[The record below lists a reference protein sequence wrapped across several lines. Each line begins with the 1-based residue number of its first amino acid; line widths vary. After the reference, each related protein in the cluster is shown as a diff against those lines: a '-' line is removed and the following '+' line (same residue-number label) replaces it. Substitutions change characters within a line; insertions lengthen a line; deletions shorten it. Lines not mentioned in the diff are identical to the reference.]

1 MNYSYRLFTNKTI
14 GYFTS
19 KDDAISLIHH
29 IPHAKIEVFHNITPI
44 GIYYFKNKILYFN
57 QTPVELDSY
66 LAEWF
71 QNKTTTEKSDL
82 QLFIPISEDNTNINK
97 KLNMDELALKIK
109 RLEEEANMNNE
120 RLEEIKEK
128 VEEKEEKFIEKKE
141 EFDLE
146 KKNFEREK
154 ESWNQLKNKLEA
166 DKRVYFIIKEQ
177 LENGESPY
185 DVLRSLSIKLT
196 NRLIMFK
203 NILLVGLGGFLG
215 TIIRFLFY
223 QIIKSQES
231 YPVTFLINV
240 IGSLIIGI
248 IIALN
253 LKHGLNNQWKLF
265 TSSVSGRPY
274 KVHQPG
280 SRSHHGSQPI
290 FYST

>member
-166 DKRVYFIIKEQ
+166 DKRVFFIIKEQ
-177 LENGESPY
+177 LESGELTSE
-185 DVLRSLSIKLT
+185 SIPILFQDKYP
-196 NRLIMFK
+196 IFK
-203 NILLVGLGGFLG
+203 HMYEN
-215 TIIRFLFY
+215 
-223 QIIKSQES
+223 K
-231 YPVTFLINV
+231 LINSSDS
-240 IGSLIIGI
+240 IDTDEINNYLEICPQFETSNNIDHTFGDLFSSSDPIY
-248 IIALN
+248 
-253 LKHGLNNQWKLF
+253 LKKKSVLDTD
-265 TSSVSGRPY
+265 TSEN
-274 KVHQPG
+274 K
-280 SRSHHGSQPI
+280 
-290 FYST
+290 